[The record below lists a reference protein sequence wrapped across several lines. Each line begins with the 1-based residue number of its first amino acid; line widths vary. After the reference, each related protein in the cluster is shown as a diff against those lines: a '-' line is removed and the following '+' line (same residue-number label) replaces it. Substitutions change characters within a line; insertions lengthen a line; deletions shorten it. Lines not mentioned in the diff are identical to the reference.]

1 MADIIPGVPT
11 PASGDP
17 KCVLSVCARIIAQV
31 DCIVYILQ
39 GTTACID
46 IQLFDADGLPLDLRR
61 FKEIQALL
69 FDELECTVANF
80 WWPSVPTGCRGF
92 EIEVLQYED
101 TAGDI
106 INEGLIQI
114 CLDSTCTGISP
125 GNIFAELRLVEDKSV
140 TGAPAEEVF
149 GIRCL
154 QVAVIQEST
163 IFNNGCDQGCSLLT

>member
-1 MADIIPGVPT
+1 MANIIPGVPT

-61 FKEIQALL
+61 FREIQVLL
-69 FDELECTVANF
+69 FDDLECTVANF

-92 EIEVLQYED
+92 VIEILQHEN

-106 INEGLIQI
+106 VNEGLIRI

-125 GNIFAELRLVEDKSV
+125 GNIFAELRLVEDKGV
-140 TGAPAEEVF
+140 TGAPAKEVF

-154 QVAVIQEST
+154 QVAVIQESK

>member
-11 PASGDP
+11 PVSGDP

-46 IQLFDADGLPLDLRR
+46 IQLFGADGLPLDLRR
-61 FKEIQALL
+61 FREIQVLL
-69 FDELECTVANF
+69 FDDLECTVANF
-80 WWPSVPTGCRGF
+80 WWPAVPTGCRGF
-92 EIEVLQYED
+92 VIEILQHEN

-106 INEGLIQI
+106 VNEGLIRI

-125 GNIFAELRLVEDKSV
+125 GNIFAELRLVEDKGV
-140 TGAPAEEVF
+140 TGAPYEEMF

-154 QVAVIQEST
+154 QVAVIQESK